1 MYIYIN
7 KYIYIYIWNVLDF
20 SYHSSIP
27 LIKHQIMRR
36 ARWPAMESQV
46 AKPTCPGIWG
56 WHSVSMGPMGENG
69 WALNGPKKWLN
80 HRCYWIISIYFYH
93 LMAICFLCTHLS
105 DMQKN
110 GSKIPKGSCE
120 DDPDRSER
128 CYLSMILNDRDMVGL
143 NSPDVGRC
151 FFFCFCFFFRICS
164 TGTPLEP
171 ALAQSWK
178 TRRGIAQCRSRGYP
192 GLAWEHLGSFNIFW
206 VKIGWIV

>member
-56 WHSVSMGPMGENG
+56 WHSVSTGSEWPQKI
-69 WALNGPKKWLN
+69 AKSSLFLN
-80 HRCYWIISIYFYH
+80 HSIYISIYFYH
-93 LMAICFLCTHLS
+93 LMAIVFYAPTYQTRKK
-105 DMQKN
+105 MV
-110 GSKIPKGSCE
+110 PKF
-120 DDPDRSER
+120 PKVPVR
-128 CYLSMILNDRDMVGL
+128 MILNDRDMIGL
-143 NSPDVGRC
+143 NSPDVGI
-151 FFFCFCFFFRICS
+151 FFFFRMCS

-178 TRRGIAQCRSRGYP
+178 TRRGIAQCRSRGCP